1 MCLANDRNSFA
12 KVYRMLI
19 NMILVYHAKILTM
32 QAAIIKIGKIFWGK
46 VAISVKTQVLYCFM
60 FKANK
65 YAVLSSAGTVKMINQ
80 YCVNYQYIYMQ

>member
-19 NMILVYHAKILTM
+19 NTALVYNVKILTM

-46 VAISVKTQVLYCFM
+46 VAISVKTQVSYCFM

-80 YCVNYQYIYMQ
+80 YCVNYRYIYM

>member
-1 MCLANDRNSFA
+1 MCLTNDRNSFA

-19 NMILVYHAKILTM
+19 NMILVYDAKILTM

>member
-19 NMILVYHAKILTM
+19 NMILVYDVKILTM

-46 VAISVKTQVLYCFM
+46 VAISVKTQVSYCFM

-80 YCVNYQYIYMQ
+80 YCANYQYIYM

>member
-19 NMILVYHAKILTM
+19 NMILVYDAKILTM
-32 QAAIIKIGKIFWGK
+32 QAAIIKIGKIFLGK
-46 VAISVKTQVLYCFM
+46 VAISVKTQVSYCFM

-80 YCVNYQYIYMQ
+80 YCANYQYIYM

>member
-19 NMILVYHAKILTM
+19 NMILVYDVKILTM

-46 VAISVKTQVLYCFM
+46 VAISVKTQVSYCFM

-65 YAVLSSAGTVKMINQ
+65 YAVISSAGTVKMINQ
-80 YCVNYQYIYMQ
+80 YCANYQYIYM

>member
-19 NMILVYHAKILTM
+19 NMILVYDAKILTM

-46 VAISVKTQVLYCFM
+46 VAISVKMQVSYCFM

-80 YCVNYQYIYMQ
+80 YCANYQYIYM